1 MKFVTDNF
9 STRISFSF
17 LLFLKEA
24 LRKRAL
30 GTIEKKKKKFN
41 RLYYRTKGGG
51 EERDDS
57 DINFGECKLKGEAK
71 KEGDLC
77 GVTYK
82 RRCSGVI
89 VA

>member
-1 MKFVTDNF
+1 MKKRRRN
-9 STRISFSF
+9 STVSITERW
-17 LLFLKEA
+17 
-24 LRKRAL
+24 
-30 GTIEKKKKKFN
+30 
-41 RLYYRTKGGG
+41 GG

-57 DINFGECKLKGEAK
+57 DINFGECKLKGEAE

>member
-1 MKFVTDNF
+1 MK
-9 STRISFSF
+9 
-17 LLFLKEA
+17 K
-24 LRKRAL
+24 
-30 GTIEKKKKKFN
+30 KKKKKFS
-41 RLYYRTKGGG
+41 RLYYRTMGG

-57 DINFGECKLKGEAK
+57 DINFGECKLKGEAE

>member
-1 MKFVTDNF
+1 M
-9 STRISFSF
+9 
-17 LLFLKEA
+17 
-24 LRKRAL
+24 
-30 GTIEKKKKKFN
+30 
-41 RLYYRTKGGG
+41 GG

-57 DINFGECKLKGEAK
+57 DINFGECKLKGEAE

>member
-1 MKFVTDNF
+1 MKKRRRN
-9 STRISFSF
+9 STVSITERW
-17 LLFLKEA
+17 
-24 LRKRAL
+24 R
-30 GTIEKKKKKFN
+30 
-41 RLYYRTKGGG
+41 G

-57 DINFGECKLKGEAK
+57 DINFGECKLKGEAE

>member
-1 MKFVTDNF
+1 MKKRRRN
-9 STRISFSF
+9 STVSITERW
-17 LLFLKEA
+17 
-24 LRKRAL
+24 
-30 GTIEKKKKKFN
+30 
-41 RLYYRTKGGG
+41 G

-57 DINFGECKLKGEAK
+57 DINFGECKLKGEAE